1 MGQALRE
8 NDVLVFDDSN
18 GVADSRG
25 ERGLTQEQFE
35 GGEARHI
42 HLLLDILFLCHVAG
56 NAIMLLCDFRESAVI
71 HVGVHLQE
79 KQFSVNHAT
88 TLKERFN
95 RLLHLLFGALRMRI
109 CKR

>member
-1 MGQALRE
+1 MGGTFIWDRHLERTMYWSSTIRTELRILE
-8 NDVLVFDDSN
+8 VSE
-18 GVADSRG
+18 GK
-25 ERGLTQEQFE
+25 FE

-56 NAIMLLCDFRESAVI
+56 NAIMLLCDFREPAVI

-79 KQFSVNHAT
+79 KQLSVNHAA

-95 RLLHLLFGALRMRI
+95 RLLHLFFRTLCMRW
-109 CKR
+109 

>member
-1 MGQALRE
+1 MGQALGE
-8 NDVLVFDDSN
+8 NDVLVFDDSD
-18 GVADSRG
+18 GVADSIG
-25 ERGLTQEQFE
+25 ERGQTQKQFE

-56 NAIMLLCDFRESAVI
+56 NAIMLLCDFREPAVI

-79 KQFSVNHAT
+79 KQLSVNHAA

-95 RLLHLLFGALRMRI
+95 RLLHLFFRTLCMRW
-109 CKR
+109 

>member
-8 NDVLVFDDSN
+8 NDVLVFDDSD
-18 GVADSRG
+18 GVADSIG
-25 ERGLTQEQFE
+25 ERGQMQEQLE

-56 NAIMLLCDFRESAVI
+56 NAIMLLCDFREPAVI

-79 KQFSVNHAT
+79 KQLSVNHAA

-95 RLLHLLFGALRMRI
+95 RLLHLLFRTLCMRW
-109 CKR
+109 